1 MPAWPGQVAHRDVKP
16 ANLLLT
22 STGELKLADLGLAR
36 DLDLSR
42 DRSTT
47 KSKGAAGTYAYMAP
61 EAWADSPLRTVAGD
75 IWAVGVL
82 SIQLVQMIQG
92 GAPIGIGEEAT
103 VQRQVEARLSSVAG
117 SCSPSYL
124 EAVRS
129 MLVFAHEE
137 RATARELLCEA
148 AFYEAA
154 AQLRAS
160 KPALVELHSLEQDAK
175 QLAVKKQALEAKRKA
190 EAEAAE
196 EARVRAGGCPAGG
209 EHNWQWHQGRDGY
222 GRACFKCLE
231 VQDNATGEKIW
242 WCQADGSVT
251 SKPDAVLWTF
261 VFDPRLGCNHINLID
276 RHDGSLGGDAN
287 QAAEAEWLFAPYSF
301 FTVESVDYKDSP
313 TWTDPHRVV
322 LRVAPDN
329 RLERTDVPN
338 APWG

>member
-36 DLDLSR
+36 DLDSR
-42 DRSTT
+42 SQRSAAGTRSGS
-47 KSKGAAGTYAYMAP
+47 KSAAGTYAYMAP
-61 EAWADSPLRTVAGD
+61 EALGDSPLRTVAGD

-82 SIQLVQMIQG
+82 SIQLVQVIQG
-92 GAPIGIGEEAT
+92 GAPIGLGEEET
-103 VQRQVEARLSSVAG
+103 VQRKVEERLSSVAG

-175 QLAVKKQALEAKRKA
+175 QLAAKKQALEAKRKA

-196 EARVRAGGCPAGG
+196 EARLRAGGCPAGG
-209 EHNWQWHQGRDGY
+209 EHDWQWHQGRDGY

-242 WCQADGSVT
+242 WCPADERKRILAGGCPAGGSHSWEYRSGQRGSGRMCT
-251 SKPDAVLWTF
+251 RCGQTENSSGAILLLPQLTGAFGPAVG
-261 VFDPRLGCNHINLID
+261 DPRA
-276 RHDGSLGGDAN
+276 GG
-287 QAAEAEWLFAPYSF
+287 
-301 FTVESVDYKDSP
+301 
-313 TWTDPHRVV
+313 R
-322 LRVAPDN
+322 
-329 RLERTDVPN
+329 
-338 APWG
+338 